1 MDNRFTFLYH
11 LAIVTT
17 DGGTKEGR
25 PTGRSDVPGHRCRE
39 LRQANPLEQYPEI
52 LGEPPVREANWLI
65 PCFQEKPLGRAQGA
79 RTANRRW

>member
-25 PTGRSDVPGHRCRE
+25 PTGRSDVPGQGRRE
-39 LRQANPLEQYPEI
+39 LRQANPLEQYPES
-52 LGEPPVREANWLI
+52 
-65 PCFQEKPLGRAQGA
+65 
-79 RTANRRW
+79 